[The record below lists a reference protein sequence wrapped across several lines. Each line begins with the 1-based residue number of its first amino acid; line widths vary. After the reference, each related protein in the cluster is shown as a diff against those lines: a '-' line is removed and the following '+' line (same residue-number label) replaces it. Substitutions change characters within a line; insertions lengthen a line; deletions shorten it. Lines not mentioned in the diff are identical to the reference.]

1 MDEITLDNLTPVA
14 AAMLAS
20 ALLSFVWEWFPGI
33 AEKWAHLTSGQKA
46 WINAAVVLALSIGI
60 TAGAC
65 YWWGGACPEGWL
77 WPRGGE
83 HAAGLLPVIRYE
95 SERSSLGGSSGV
107 GEAARPRSQVCGVL
121 NTTSPPMSALR

>member
-33 AEKWAHLTSGQKA
+33 AEKWARLTGGQKA

-65 YWWGGACPEGWL
+65 YWWGGVCPEGGFG
-77 WPRGGE
+77 RTVGNM
-83 HAAGLLPVIRYE
+83 LLAFFLSFATNQSVH
-95 SERSSLGGSSGV
+95 RSVDRRVWGKRLV
-107 GEAARPRSQVCGVL
+107 PEAKSVEY
-121 NTTSPPMSALR
+121 